1 MKSSK
6 EFMAQGTQFIIM
18 QLGLALVLSGLNIP
32 ILGIAA
38 FVFQVMGINRLI
50 KGAQDIFDFKLARWA
65 IVATFAAAFLLAGYL
80 TNLMM
85 NNPEMDPLT
94 LLDSNKGVYMIVL
107 IMAMISDSVFYFV
120 FSGLSIYSLNV
131 LEDEKLS
138 ETYNKIKLA
147 IIATLLL
154 SVISI
159 FVPQLDSVSYVIVI
173 ALRVFYLVT
182 LWGTRTKILLLE
194 D

>member
-94 LLDSNKGVYMIVL
+94 LLDSNKAVYMIVL
-107 IMAMISDSVFYFV
+107 IMVMISDSVFYFV

>member
-120 FSGLSIYSLNV
+120 FSGLSTYSLNV

-147 IIATLLL
+147 IIATLIL
-154 SVISI
+154 SIVSL
-159 FVPQLDSVSYVIVI
+159 VLPQLDRLTYVVAIS
-173 ALRVFYLVT
+173 LRVFYLYV
-182 LWGTRTKILLLE
+182 LWGTRNKILQL
-194 D
+194 DA

>member
-107 IMAMISDSVFYFV
+107 IMVMISDSVFYFV